1 MINLLGGFI
10 MGLFGLFKSQF
21 IEVIEWTDSST
32 NTMVYRFPV
41 QGNEIKMGAELTVRE
56 SQVAIFVNEGEIAD
70 VFGPG
75 KHLLFTQNMPI
86 LTKLK
91 SWKHGFNSPFKAEVY
106 FVNTKQFINQKWGTS
121 NPIMMRDS
129 EFGIIRLRGY
139 GIYSYRV
146 SDPTIF
152 LKELFGTNASYDT
165 SNIEEQLKKMILSGL
180 TDLFAESKIP
190 ALDLAMYYDE
200 LSKQGKDK
208 MAERFSKFGFEIT
221 SLYIENLS
229 LPKEVEEAMDKRT
242 SMGVLGNLGQYQQ
255 YQAAEALRDAA
266 RNESGGL
273 AGAGAGL
280 GAGAALGGVM
290 ANAFTVNQQ
299 SNVPSAPT
307 SKTEKM
313 NCPHCDAPINLGA
326 KFCGECGK
334 TVQQKKVPC
343 SNCQAEINE
352 DAKFC
357 GECGTKQET
366 EKTCKCGKKN
376 APNAK
381 FCGDCGETL

>member
-1 MINLLGGFI
+1 
-10 MGLFGLFKSQF
+10 MGLFGFFKSQF
-21 IEVIEWTDSST
+21 IEVIEWTDSSA

-41 QGNEIKMGAELTVRE
+41 KDNEIKMGAELTVRE

-75 KHLLFTQNMPI
+75 HHLLFTQNMPI

-91 SWKHGFNSPFKAEVY
+91 AWKTGFNSPFKAEVY

-146 SDPTIF
+146 SEPTVF

-165 SNIEEQLKKMILSGL
+165 SSIEGQLKKMILSGL
-180 TDLFAESKIP
+180 TDLFAESKIA

-200 LSKQGKDK
+200 LSTQGKEK
-208 MAERFSKFGFEIT
+208 MQERFSTFGFEIT

-266 RNESGGL
+266 KNEGGGL
-273 AGAGAGL
+273 AGAGVGL

-290 ANAFTVNQQ
+290 ANAFSSNQQ
-299 SNVPSAPT
+299 QANVTPPT
-307 SKTEKM
+307 TTQTDKM
-313 NCPHCDAPINLGA
+313 NCPHCDELINANA
-326 KFCGECGK
+326 KFCRECGQA
-334 TVQQKKVPC
+334 VQKKKVPC
-343 SNCQAEINE
+343 ISCQAELNE

-357 GECGTKQET
+357 GECGTKQVT
-366 EKTCKCGKKN
+366 EKTCVKCGKKN

-381 FCGDCGETL
+381 FCGDCGDNLEQ

>member
-1 MINLLGGFI
+1 
-10 MGLFGLFKSQF
+10 MGLFGFFKSQF
-21 IEVIEWTDSST
+21 IEVIEWTDNTS
-32 NTMVYRFPV
+32 NTMVYKFPV

-56 SQVAIFVNEGEIAD
+56 SQFAIFVNEGEIAD

-75 KHLLFTQNMPI
+75 RHQLWTQNMPV

-91 SWKHGFNSPFKAEVY
+91 AWKHGFNSPFKADVY

-121 NPIMMRDS
+121 NPIMMRDP
-129 EFGIIRLRGY
+129 EFGMIRLRGY

-146 SDPTIF
+146 SEPTVF
-152 LKELFGTNASYDT
+152 LKELFGTSTTFST
-165 SNIEEQLKKMILSGL
+165 SDIESHLKKMIISGL
-180 TDLFAESKIP
+180 TDLFAESKVA

-200 LSKQGKDK
+200 LSTQGKEK
-208 MAERFSKFGFEIT
+208 MQERFSAFGFEIT

-266 RNESGGL
+266 QNEGGGL

-280 GAGAALGGVM
+280 GAGAALGGM
-290 ANAFTVNQQ
+290 MTNALSGNQQ
-299 SNVPSAPT
+299 QTNAQAAPAQEN
-307 SKTEKM
+307 KV
-313 NCPHCDAPINLGA
+313 NCPHCNGLVNPNA

-334 TVQQKKVPC
+334 SVQKEKVPC
-343 SNCQAEINE
+343 INCEAPINKE
-352 DAKFC
+352 AKFC
-357 GECGTKQET
+357 GECGTKQVT
-366 EKTCKCGKKN
+366 EKTCGKCGKEN
-376 APNAK
+376 GPNAK
-381 FCGDCGETL
+381 FCGDCGESL

>member
-1 MINLLGGFI
+1 
-10 MGLFGLFKSQF
+10 MGLFGFFKSQF
-21 IEVIEWTDSST
+21 IEVIEWTDNTS
-32 NTMVYRFPV
+32 NTMVYKFPV
-41 QGNEIKMGAELTVRE
+41 HNNEIKMGAELTVRE

-75 KHLLFTQNMPI
+75 RYQLWTQNMPI

-91 SWKHGFNSPFKAEVY
+91 SWKHGFNSPFKADVY

-121 NPIMMRDS
+121 NPIMMRDP
-129 EFGIIRLRGY
+129 EFGMIRLRGY

-146 SDPTIF
+146 SEPTTF
-152 LKELFGTNASYDT
+152 LKELFGTSSSYNT
-165 SNIEEQLKKMILSGL
+165 SSIENHLKKMILSGL
-180 TDLFAESKIP
+180 TDLFAESQIA

-200 LSKQGKDK
+200 LSTQGKEK
-208 MAERFSKFGFEIT
+208 MQERFNAFGFEIT

-266 RNESGGL
+266 QNEGGGL

-280 GAGAALGGVM
+280 GAGAALGGM
-290 ANAFTVNQQ
+290 MTNALSGNQQ
-299 SNVPSAPT
+299 PPNATTASLPEANKV
-307 SKTEKM
+307 
-313 NCPHCDAPINLGA
+313 NCPHCNATINATA

-334 TVQQKKVPC
+334 SVQKEKVPC
-343 SNCQAEINE
+343 INCETPIHK

-357 GECGTKQET
+357 GECGTKQVT
-366 EKTCKCGKKN
+366 EKICEGCGSSN
-376 APNAK
+376 GPNAK
-381 FCGDCGETL
+381 FCGDCGESL

>member
-1 MINLLGGFI
+1 
-10 MGLFGLFKSQF
+10 MGLFGFFKSQF
-21 IEVIEWTDSST
+21 IEVIEWTDNTS
-32 NTMVYRFPV
+32 NTMVYKFPV

-56 SQVAIFVNEGEIAD
+56 SQIAIFVNEGEIAD

-75 KHLLFTQNMPI
+75 RHQLWTQNMPI

-91 SWKHGFNSPFKAEVY
+91 AWKHGFNSPFKADVY

-129 EFGIIRLRGY
+129 EFGMIRLRGY

-146 SDPTIF
+146 AEPTVF
-152 LKELFGTNASYDT
+152 LKELFGTSTSYDT
-165 SNIEEQLKKMILSGL
+165 SSIEDHLKKMILSGL
-180 TDLFAESKIP
+180 TDLFAESKIA

-200 LSKQGKDK
+200 LSTQGKEK
-208 MAERFSKFGFEIT
+208 MQERFSAFGFEIT

-266 RNESGGL
+266 QNEGGGL

-280 GAGAALGGVM
+280 GAGAALGGM
-290 ANAFTVNQQ
+290 MTNALSGNQQ
-299 SNVPSAPT
+299 QTNEIAAAPAQT
-307 SKTEKM
+307 NKV
-313 NCPHCDAPINLGA
+313 NCPHCDELINPNA

-334 TVQQKKVPC
+334 SVQKEKVPC
-343 SNCQAEINE
+343 INCEVPINK

-357 GECGTKQET
+357 GECGTKQVT
-366 EKTCKCGKKN
+366 EKTCNQCGTVN
-376 APNAK
+376 GPNAK
-381 FCGDCGETL
+381 FCGDCGESI

>member
-1 MINLLGGFI
+1 
-10 MGLFGLFKSQF
+10 MGLFGFFKSQF

-75 KHLLFTQNMPI
+75 RHLLFTQNMPV

-106 FVNTKQFINQKWGTS
+106 FINTKQFINQKWGTS
-121 NPIMMRDS
+121 NPIMMRDA
-129 EFGIIRLRGY
+129 EFGMIRLRGY
-139 GIYSYRV
+139 GIYSYKV
-146 SDPTIF
+146 SDPTVF
-152 LKELFGTNASYDT
+152 LKELFGTSASYDT
-165 SNIEEQLKKMILSGL
+165 SDIEEQLKKMILSGL
-180 TDLFAESKIP
+180 TDLLAESKIP
-190 ALDLAMYYDE
+190 ALDLAMHYDE
-200 LSKQGKDK
+200 LSTAGKEK
-208 MAERFSKFGFEIT
+208 MQVRFSKFGFEIT

-242 SMGVLGNLGQYQQ
+242 SMGVLGDLGQYQQ

-266 RNESGGL
+266 QNESGGM
-273 AGAGAGL
+273 AGAGVGL

-290 ANAFTVNQQ
+290 ANSFTANQQ
-299 SNVPSAPT
+299 QTNNPVQQQAQPDQI
-307 SKTEKM
+307 
-313 NCPHCDAPINLGA
+313 NCPHCDELILANA
-326 KFCGECGK
+326 KFCRECGK
-334 TVQQKKVPC
+334 SVQKKKQPC
-343 SNCQAEINE
+343 INCDAEINE
-352 DAKFC
+352 DSKFC
-357 GECGTKQET
+357 GECGTQQIK
-366 EKTCKCGKKN
+366 EKICPKCEKVN
-376 APNAK
+376 SPTAK

>member
-1 MINLLGGFI
+1 
-10 MGLFGLFKSQF
+10 MGLFGFFKSQF
-21 IEVIEWTDSST
+21 IEVIEWTDNTS
-32 NTMVYRFPV
+32 NTMVHKFPV

-75 KHLLFTQNMPI
+75 RHQLWTQNMPI

-91 SWKHGFNSPFKAEVY
+91 AWKHGFNSPFKADVY

-146 SDPTIF
+146 SEPTVF
-152 LKELFGTNASYDT
+152 LKELFGTSTSYDT
-165 SNIEEQLKKMILSGL
+165 SSIEDHLKKMILSGL
-180 TDLFAESKIP
+180 TDLFAESKIA

-200 LSKQGKDK
+200 LSTQGKEK
-208 MAERFSKFGFEIT
+208 MQERFSAFGFEIT

-266 RNESGGL
+266 QNEGGGL

-280 GAGAALGGVM
+280 GAGAALGGM
-290 ANAFTVNQQ
+290 MTSALSGNQQ
-299 SNVPSAPT
+299 QTNQTAPAPT
-307 SKTEKM
+307 QTDKI
-313 NCPHCDAPINLGA
+313 NCPHCDGLINANA

-334 TVQQKKVPC
+334 SVQKEKVPC
-343 SNCQAEINE
+343 INCEALINE

-357 GECGTKQET
+357 GECGTKQVT
-366 EKTCKCGKKN
+366 EKTCGKCGKEN
-376 APNAK
+376 GPNAK
-381 FCGDCGETL
+381 FCGDCGESL

>member
-1 MINLLGGFI
+1 MGIFGF
-10 MGLFGLFKSQF
+10 FKSQF
-21 IEVIEWTDSST
+21 IEVIEWTDSTT

-41 QGNEIKMGAELTVRE
+41 KDNEIKMGAELTVRE

-75 KHLLFTQNMPI
+75 RHLLWTQNMPI

-91 SWKHGFNSPFKAEVY
+91 AWKHGFNSPFKAEVY
-106 FVNTKQFINQKWGTS
+106 FINTKQFINQKWGTS
-121 NPIMMRDS
+121 NPIMMRDP

-146 SDPTIF
+146 SEPTVF
-152 LKELFGTNASYDT
+152 LKELFGTSASYDT
-165 SNIEEQLKKMILSGL
+165 SNIEDQLKKMILSGL
-180 TDLFAESKIP
+180 TDLFAESKIA

-200 LSKQGKDK
+200 LSTQGKEK
-208 MAERFSKFGFEIT
+208 MQERFSAFGFEIT

-242 SMGVLGNLGQYQQ
+242 SMGVLGDLGQYQQ

-266 RNESGGL
+266 KNEGGGL

-290 ANAFTVNQQ
+290 ANAFSGNQQ
-299 SNVPSAPT
+299 QANVTPPSTAQT
-307 SKTEKM
+307 NKIK
-313 NCPHCDAPINLGA
+313 CPHCEAPVNANA

-334 TVQQKKVPC
+334 TVQKKKVPC
-343 SNCQAEINE
+343 ISCQAEINE

-357 GECGTKQET
+357 GECGTNQVTKIACE
-366 EKTCKCGKKN
+366 KCGKEN
-376 APNAK
+376 TPTAK
-381 FCGDCGETL
+381 FCGDCGENLQQ

>member
-1 MINLLGGFI
+1 
-10 MGLFGLFKSQF
+10 MGLFGFFKSQF
-21 IEVIEWTDSST
+21 IEVIEWTDNTS

-41 QGNEIKMGAELTVRE
+41 QNNEIKMGAELTVRE

-75 KHLLFTQNMPI
+75 RHQLWTQNMPV

-121 NPIMMRDS
+121 NPIMMRDP

-146 SDPTIF
+146 TEPTVF
-152 LKELFGTNASYDT
+152 LKELFGTSESYDT
-165 SNIEEQLKKMILSGL
+165 SSVEEQLKKMILSGL
-180 TDLFAESKIP
+180 TDLFAESKIA
-190 ALDLAMYYDE
+190 ALDLAMHYDE
-200 LSKQGKDK
+200 LSEQGKEK
-208 MAERFSKFGFEIT
+208 MQARFATFGFTLT

-242 SMGVLGNLGQYQQ
+242 SMGVLGNLNQYTQ

-266 RNESGGL
+266 QNEGGGL

-290 ANAFTVNQQ
+290 AGALSGNQQ
-299 SNVPSAPT
+299 QANT
-307 SKTEKM
+307 SQPVSPQPVKM
-313 NCPHCDAPINLGA
+313 NCPHCDSVINA
-326 KFCGECGK
+326 DSKFCRECGQ
-334 TVQQKKVPC
+334 TVQEKKVPC
-343 SNCQAEINE
+343 ISCSAELKE
-352 DAKFC
+352 GAKFC
-357 GECGTKQET
+357 GECGTKQVT
-366 EKTCKCGKKN
+366 VKTCPKCATEN